1 MFMKLWT
8 GRLSGKMDQTAARLN
23 NSLEFDRRL
32 AQVDVQGSIAW
43 ARGLGQ
49 AGVLAEVEVNAIVQ
63 GLEFILAEF
72 NQRTFVFQESDEDIH
87 TAVERRLIELSGAV
101 GGKLHTGR
109 SRNDQ
114 VATDFCLWLRETALE
129 LEKALTGLQTA
140 LVERAE
146 GDLGVILP
154 GYTHFQQAQPVLLS
168 HWWLSHFW
176 ALQRDKE
183 RLGAVLKAVSVLPLG
198 SGALAGTSFPI
209 DRFALA
215 ADLGFSQPSP
225 NSLDAVANRDYA
237 AEFLF
242 WAALLGVHL
251 SRLAEALIL
260 YSTSEFGFISLADEY
275 STGSSLMP
283 QKKNPD
289 PLELARAKSGV
300 LTGKLTGLLAVLKGL
315 PSAYDKD
322 LQEDKLPVFEA
333 SDSLALLLPVMAG
346 LITTLS
352 VRGDWMRSTINP
364 QVLATDLADYLVK
377 RDVPFRQAHHAVGQ
391 AVRRADELNVTLPAL
406 PLIEWQTIHPV
417 FAEDL
422 FKVFDL
428 EYSLAQRAAWGGTA
442 PTAVKE
448 QLELAKKVLG

>member
-1 MFMKLWT
+1 MKLWT
-8 GRLSGKMDQTAARLN
+8 GRLSGKMDATAARLN
-23 NSLEFDRRL
+23 NSLAFDQRL

-43 ARGLGQ
+43 ARGLGR

-72 NQRTFVFQESDEDIH
+72 NQGTFVFQESDEDIH
-87 TAVERRLIELSGAV
+87 TAVERRLIELSGTV

-129 LEKALTGLQTA
+129 LDKALVGLQVA

-146 GDLGVILP
+146 QDLGVILP

-176 ALQRDKE
+176 ALQRDRE
-183 RLGAVLKAVSVLPLG
+183 RLRSVLKAVSVLPLG

-215 ADLGFSQPSP
+215 ADLGFAQPSP
-225 NSLDAVANRDYA
+225 NSLDAVSNRDYA

-260 YSTSEFGFISLADEY
+260 YSTSEFGFISLADEF

-300 LTGKLTGLLAVLKGL
+300 LTGKLTGLLATLKGL

-333 SDSLALLLPVMAG
+333 SDTLAVLLPVMGG
-346 LITTLS
+346 LIATLT
-352 VRGDWMRSTINP
+352 VDGDWMLSTINP

-377 RDVPFRQAHHAVGQ
+377 QEVPFRQAHHAVGQ
-391 AVRRADELNVTLPAL
+391 AVRRAEELNVTLPAL
-406 PLIEWQTIHPV
+406 PLVEWQTIHPA
-417 FAEDL
+417 FTEDL

-428 EYSLAQRAAWGGTA
+428 EHSIAQRSAWGGTA

-448 QLELAKKVLG
+448 QLELAKRILGE